1 MAELGFVR
9 SMFLGRLESEIIL
22 PFPKPDPDT
31 DATTDEVCTMVREW
45 TESTIDPAAID
56 REKTI
61 PIEVITGLAE
71 LGLFGLT
78 IPEPYGGANLG
89 QTTYARMME
98 VVANRCASTVTVLG
112 AHLGIGMK
120 GLLLFGTDK
129 QKKRWLPDLA
139 TGKRIA
145 AFALTEACAG
155 SDAGA
160 LRTTADPL
168 PDGSWKLNGRKIWIT
183 NGGIANFFT
192 VFARTPLPDAPDA
205 PLMERPITAFV
216 VPGELDGLSIGVHE
230 DKMGL
235 CGSSTTEIGLEDVV
249 VPADHVIGELGQGFK
264 VALEI
269 LNSGRH
275 GLAATCIG
283 QAKLARDLAVEHAR
297 EREQFGRPIA
307 RFGMVQELLAGMEAD
322 IYTMESVTYLTA
334 GLMDAG
340 KHDTM
345 LEAAC
350 CKMYA
355 TERLWDI
362 ANNALQVTGGTG
374 FMREYPYERIIRDA
388 RINMIFE
395 GTNQV
400 LRMMIGS
407 QGTRALLK
415 AGLENPKPKPLFK
428 GVHPAFDHER
438 KECQAVVTV
447 FGEAVRKIV
456 IEYGEETRSAQHH
469 LRRLTEMAVAIFGMC
484 AVLSRIS
491 SHDGEPSSEEI
502 EIARLASRRCERQVW
517 QTLSESDYPDDAI
530 VERVSNTMTGL

>member
-1 MAELGFVR
+1 
-9 SMFLGRLESEIIL
+9 
-22 PFPKPDPDT
+22 
-31 DATTDEVCTMVREW
+31 
-45 TESTIDPAAID
+45 
-56 REKTI
+56 
-61 PIEVITGLAE
+61 
-71 LGLFGLT
+71 
-78 IPEPYGGANLG
+78 
-89 QTTYARMME
+89 
-98 VVANRCASTVTVLG
+98 
-112 AHLGIGMK
+112 
-120 GLLLFGTDK
+120 
-129 QKKRWLPDLA
+129 
-139 TGKRIA
+139 
-145 AFALTEACAG
+145 
-155 SDAGA
+155 
-160 LRTTADPL
+160 
-168 PDGSWKLNGRKIWIT
+168 
-183 NGGIANFFT
+183 

-205 PLMERPITAFV
+205 PLMERPITAFI
-216 VPGELDGLSIGVHE
+216 VPGELKGLSIGVHE

-235 CGSSTTEIGLEDVV
+235 CGSSTTEIGFEDVI

-264 VALEI
+264 VALNI

-283 QAKLARDLAVEHAR
+283 QAKLACDLAVEHAR
-297 EREQFGRPIA
+297 TREQFGKPIGS
-307 RFGMVQELLAGMEAD
+307 FGMVQELLAGIEAD

-340 KHDTM
+340 EHETM

-407 QGTRALLK
+407 QGARARLR
-415 AGLENPKPKPLFK
+415 EDPETPRPKVHFP
-428 GVHPAFDHER
+428 GVHPMFDHER
-438 KECQAVVTV
+438 KECEAVVSV

-456 IEYGEETRSAQHH
+456 SEYGEEARSAQHH
-469 LRRLTEMAVAIFGMC
+469 LRRLTDMATSIFGMC

-491 SHDGEPSSEEI
+491 SHDEDPPEAEI
-502 EIARLASRRCERQVW
+502 EIARLSCRRCENLVW
-517 QTLSESDYPDDAI
+517 QILGENDHPDDAVI
-530 VERVSNTMTGL
+530 ERVSNTMTGLGGGE